1 MENTEKSEI
10 SRLAE
15 IVENLSSRI
24 AAIEALLPVETGQPP
39 APVKKINKESSEDF
53 EFRMGEQWFGK
64 IGIIAFLF
72 AAFYLLT
79 LPFGNGSRI
88 FILLSGFLI
97 SAALMIVSFIRE
109 KQLKSLAGYLA
120 GSGLIILYFTVLKLH
135 FFSADPLIHGKEIVI
150 PLLFVV
156 CIAGI
161 LISLKKNSPALIV
174 VALMLTGTTG
184 LLSDSL
190 SVIIPVLLII
200 PLASVYIEKKYKWET
215 PALFLIPL
223 TYIFYFLWFIN
234 NPVAGGEIGIRT
246 DSPFSV
252 LIIPVIMGIY
262 GFALIPAKEP
272 DEYNPVLKVLMN
284 SVFGYILFIYV
295 TLNNKVEYPALLNF
309 AVSMLLLS
317 VAARYWILQ
326 KSKICTFI
334 YSMAGYGALSLAIV
348 LNFAAPQSFILLC
361 WQSLLVVSTALW
373 FRSRF
378 IVVANFL
385 IFFMLLAVYIISWG
399 RYDILSLSFGLV
411 ALISARLI
419 NIHRLRL
426 ELQSEQLRNAY
437 LVLAVLFIPY
447 VLYSILPSSLVGISW
462 ILLAFLYYVIGKL
475 INNKK
480 YRIMASATLIM
491 SLAYIFIYALTSGD
505 ALFKILSF
513 LLVSIA
519 LVVIS
524 VVYAKV
530 RTREMG

>member
-1 MENTEKSEI
+1 MENMEKNEI
-10 SRLAE
+10 SRLTE
-15 IVENLSSRI
+15 IVENLSSRVT
-24 AAIEALLPVETGQPP
+24 AIEALLPSAAIPPP
-39 APVKKINKESSEDF
+39 APVKKINKESSEEF
-53 EFRMGEQWFGK
+53 ELRMGEQWFGK

-72 AAFYLLT
+72 AAFYMLT
-79 LPFGNGSRI
+79 LPFGNSSRI
-88 FILLSGFLI
+88 LILLSGFLI
-97 SAALMIVSFIRE
+97 SAVLITVSFIRE

-135 FFSADPLIHGKEIVI
+135 FFSADPLVQGKGVI
-150 PLLFVV
+150 LPLLFVV
-156 CIAGI
+156 CIAGM
-161 LISLKKNSPALIV
+161 LISLKKNSPALTVI
-174 VALMLTGTTG
+174 ALVLAGVTA

-190 SVIIPVLLII
+190 PVIIPVLLII
-200 PLASVYIEKKYKWET
+200 SLVTVYIEKKYKWET

-234 NPVAGGEIGIRT
+234 NPLAGGEIGIRT

-252 LIIPVIMGIY
+252 LVIPVIMGIY
-262 GFALIPAKEP
+262 GFALVPAREP
-272 DEYNPVLKVLMN
+272 DEYSPVLKALMN
-284 SVFGYILFIYV
+284 SVIGYILFIYV
-295 TLNNKVEYPALLNF
+295 TLNNDVEYPALLNF

-334 YSMAGYGALSLAIV
+334 FSMAGYGALSLAII
-348 LNFAAPQSFILLC
+348 LNFEAPQSFILLC

-378 IVVANFL
+378 IVIANFF

-419 NIHRLRL
+419 NINKLRL

-462 ILLAFLYYVIGKL
+462 IILAFMYYVIGKL

-491 SLAYIFIYALTSGD
+491 SLAYIFIYGLTSGD
-505 ALFKILSF
+505 ALYKILSF

-530 RTREMG
+530 RTREMR